1 MNGIP
6 AHPTL
11 PSVYSGVP
19 DIPSDAQPAIAEL
32 HAIGGDE
39 LVTAMLRTFV
49 QFTEAQL
56 LRLADAEG
64 AGDLDAAATIAHT
77 VRSSARQLGAL
88 GLGQAC
94 EAAMLAG
101 RGGDAAALHAAADAM
116 RREFTAARPW
126 MDALA
131 AHTG

>member
-1 MNGIP
+1 M
-6 AHPTL
+6 
-11 PSVYSGVP
+11 
-19 DIPSDAQPAIAEL
+19 PSDARPAIAEL

-39 LVTAMLRTFV
+39 LVSAMLRTFV

-56 LRLADAEG
+56 LRLSDAEG

-101 RGGDAAALHAAADAM
+101 RGGDAAALHAAAEGM

-131 AHTG
+131 AHAG